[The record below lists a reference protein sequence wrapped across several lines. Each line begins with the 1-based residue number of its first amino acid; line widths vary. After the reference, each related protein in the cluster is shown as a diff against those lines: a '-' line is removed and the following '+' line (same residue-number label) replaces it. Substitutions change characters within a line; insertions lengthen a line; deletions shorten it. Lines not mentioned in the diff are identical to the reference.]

1 MLMDNTLELLG
12 ITDSNIKITGFS
24 AESVNGEKHN
34 VIEARL
40 TYNVDRCPYCESE
53 KVVKNGSKILH
64 TRLTELHQERF
75 EMKLYK
81 QRYLCKECL
90 KTWSARTD
98 IVEEGHTLSHQLKRS
113 VLHMAREGITAT
125 GIARICHCSPSSVI
139 RIIDEAVE
147 LKSRVARLPE
157 NLCFDEFR
165 SVNSTM
171 SFICCDA
178 EGSHDI
184 VAILENRLTK
194 TIREHFM
201 NRYTNRE
208 RAAVKSVVVDLN
220 AQYIK
225 FIKALFP
232 NARIIIDRFHIVQ
245 LVGRALGNARISL
258 MKKMNDC
265 HCREYKILKA
275 HWRLFHKDSADLE
288 AARSVYLRGVN
299 EYMTQQNALDLIVK
313 NHPQFEK
320 VYDAYQD
327 VFNALKEKNR
337 ERLIDVLENYR
348 RSGQNMD
355 TAISTLK
362 KNMTAVL
369 NSVEYDFS
377 NGPVE
382 GINRRIKS
390 LKRSCF
396 GFRNLDNFRKRIAL
410 IRS

>member
-12 ITDSNIKITGFS
+12 ITDSNIKITRFS
-24 AESVNGEKHN
+24 AESVNGEKCN
-34 VIEARL
+34 VIE
-40 TYNVDRCPYCESE
+40 
-53 KVVKNGSKILH
+53 
-64 TRLTELHQERF
+64 
-75 EMKLYK
+75 
-81 QRYLCKECL
+81 
-90 KTWSARTD
+90 ARTD

-171 SFICCDA
+171 SFICCNA
-178 EGSHDI
+178 EVSHDI

-194 TIREHFM
+194 TIRKHFM

-225 FIKALFP
+225 ALFP

-245 LVGRALGNARISL
+245 LVGRTLGNARISM

-265 HCREYKILKA
+265 HCKEYKILMA

-288 AARSVYLRGVN
+288 AVRSVYLRGVN

>member
-12 ITDSNIKITGFS
+12 ITDSNIKITRFS
-24 AESVNGEKHN
+24 AESVNGEKRN
-34 VIEARL
+34 VIEAQL
-40 TYNVDRCPYCESE
+40 TYNVNRCPYCESE
-53 KVVKNGSKILH
+53 KVGRNGSKILH
-64 TRLTELHQERF
+64 TRFTKLHQERF

-178 EGSHDI
+178 EVSYDI

-225 FIKALFP
+225 FIKALLP

-337 ERLIDVLENYR
+337 ERLIDVLENYH
-348 RSGQNMD
+348 RSGQNMG

>member
-1 MLMDNTLELLG
+1 
-12 ITDSNIKITGFS
+12 
-24 AESVNGEKHN
+24 
-34 VIEARL
+34 
-40 TYNVDRCPYCESE
+40 
-53 KVVKNGSKILH
+53 
-64 TRLTELHQERF
+64 
-75 EMKLYK
+75 
-81 QRYLCKECL
+81 
-90 KTWSARTD
+90 
-98 IVEEGHTLSHQLKRS
+98 
-113 VLHMAREGITAT
+113 
-125 GIARICHCSPSSVI
+125 
-139 RIIDEAVE
+139 
-147 LKSRVARLPE
+147 
-157 NLCFDEFR
+157 
-165 SVNSTM
+165 
-171 SFICCDA
+171 
-178 EGSHDI
+178 
-184 VAILENRLTK
+184 
-194 TIREHFM
+194 M
-201 NRYTNRE
+201 NRYMNRE

-220 AQYIK
+220 AQ
-225 FIKALFP
+225 
-232 NARIIIDRFHIVQ
+232 IIIDRFHIVQ

-258 MKKMNDC
+258 MRKMNDC
-265 HCREYKILKA
+265 HCRKYKILKA

-327 VFNALKEKNR
+327 VFNALKKKR

-382 GINRRIKS
+382 GINRRIKN

-396 GFRNLDNFRKRIAL
+396 GFRKRIAL